1 MKRIGAAF
9 LALFLLVPSTGMT
22 QEAAPLWSALA
33 KGGHVALMRHALA
46 PGIGDP
52 EGFRIADCSTQR
64 NLNDEGRAQARRT
77 GDAFRRNKVGIA
89 QVISSEWC
97 RCVETAELL
106 KLGQVQK
113 FSALNSFF
121 ELRENQDKQMAD
133 LRSFLSALDPAG
145 PSLVMVTH
153 QVNISALTGEFPRS
167 GEIIVLKLGGA
178 DGFTVAG
185 SIPAL

>member
-1 MKRIGAAF
+1 MSRIGAAL
-9 LALFLLVPSTGMT
+9 LALLLLVPSAGKA
-22 QEAAPLWSALA
+22 QEAAPLWFALA

-52 EGFRIADCSTQR
+52 KGFRIGDCSTQR
-64 NLNDEGRAQARRT
+64 NLNDEGRAQAHRI

-106 KLGQVQK
+106 GLGRVQE

-121 ELRENQDKQMAD
+121 QSRGNRDKQMAD
-133 LRSFLSALDPAG
+133 LRSFLSQLDPAG

-167 GEIIVLKLGGA
+167 GEIVVLKLGGR
-178 DGFTVAG
+178 DGFAVAG